1 MRPAARK
8 CGVTWVRAFV
18 MAFNSLVAWGIVM
31 HTVGATVDRGRVT
44 AVRGSVIEAVFAGEL
59 PAINEGLCSRID
71 GRVVVLEVAH
81 HLDPRTVRAI
91 AMSPTEGLA
100 RGMTVARSRQPITVP
115 VGPQTLGRLFN
126 ALGEPLDGLA
136 PPEKAERWPIHRR
149 APALSEQRRGLE
161 FLETQI
167 KVIDLLAPLA
177 RGGKAG
183 LIGGA
188 GVGKTVLLQE
198 LIRTMSN
205 DHSGV
210 AVFAGVGERT
220 REGNDLWLE
229 MQQTGVLPGSVLV
242 FGQMNDAPGSRFR
255 VALAA
260 LTMAEYFRDVQKKEV
275 MFLVDNIFRYIQAG
289 SEVSGLLGR
298 LPSEVGY
305 QPTLADDL
313 AAIEERIASVA
324 GAAITSVQAV
334 YVPADDLTD
343 PAVAATFAHLD
354 ASIVLSRKLAAQGL
368 YPAIDP
374 LDSTSRLLDPVHLGE
389 RHYSVALR
397 VKEAIERYRQLQ
409 DVISMLGLEEL
420 SAEDQMIVRRARRLE
435 RYLTQPLSVTEA
447 FTGHKGQR
455 VSREQT
461 VADCEAILAGQF
473 DEVEEGQLY
482 MIGSLEEVSRDS
494 SARNPRTR

>member
-1 MRPAARK
+1 MK
-8 CGVTWVRAFV
+8 VEG
-18 MAFNSLVAWGIVM
+18 
-31 HTVGATVDRGRVT
+31 GAGAGRVA
-44 AVRGSVIEAVFAGEL
+44 AVRGSVVEVVFPAGDL
-59 PAINEGLCSRID
+59 PAINEALRVPAAGLPTGGRI
-71 GRVVVLEVAH
+71 VLEVAH

-91 AMSPTEGLA
+91 AMHPAEGLA
-100 RGMTVARSRQPITVP
+100 RGTPVERTGGPISVP
-115 VGPQTLGRLFN
+115 VGQATLGRLFN
-126 ALGEPLDGLA
+126 ALGEPLDGEPA
-136 PPEKAERWPIHRR
+136 PPGAQRWPIHRR
-149 APALSEQRRGLE
+149 GPSLGASARELE
-161 FLETQI
+161 FLETKI

-198 LIRTMSN
+198 LIRTMSSR
-205 DHSGV
+205 HGGV
-210 AVFAGVGERT
+210 SVFAGVGERT

-229 MQQTGVLPGSVLV
+229 MQETGVLKDAVLV

-260 LTMAEYFRDVQKKEV
+260 LSMAEYFRDEAGKEV
-275 MFLVDNIFRYIQAG
+275 LFLVDNVFRYVQAG

-313 AAIEERIASVA
+313 AAVEERIASVR

-343 PAVAATFAHLD
+343 PAVAQTFAHLD
-354 ASIVLSRKLAAQGL
+354 SSIVLSRKQAAQGL

-374 LDSTSRLLDPVHLGE
+374 LESSSRLLSPGGVGE
-389 RHYSVALR
+389 RHYDVSLR

-409 DVISMLGLEEL
+409 DIISMLGLEEL
-420 SAEDQMIVRRARRLE
+420 SAEDQLVVRRARRLE
-435 RYLTQPLSVTEA
+435 RFLTQPLFVTEP
-447 FTGHKGQR
+447 FTGRPGRH
-455 VSREQT
+455 VSREET
-461 VADCEAILAGQF
+461 VAGCEAILAGECDDI
-473 DEVEEGQLY
+473 DEARLY
-482 MIGSLEEVSRDS
+482 MIGSLEEVRR
-494 SARNPRTR
+494 APGTGNPGP